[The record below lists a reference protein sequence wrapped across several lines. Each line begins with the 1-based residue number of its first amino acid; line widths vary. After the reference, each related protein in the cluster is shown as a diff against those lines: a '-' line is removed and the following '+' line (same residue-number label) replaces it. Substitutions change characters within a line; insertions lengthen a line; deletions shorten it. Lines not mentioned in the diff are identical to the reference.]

1 MKSIPFNLMTSE
13 SSGSQVSTFLRAPE
27 TTKYS
32 AFWIEYRKINDY
44 NEL

>member
-1 MKSIPFNLMTSE
+1 MTSE

-32 AFWIEYRKINDY
+32 AFWIKYRKMNDY
-44 NEL
+44 KII